1 MTKKMKPCWI
11 CRQLG
16 FGETYLGGIQICCR
30 CIDKIQRKRVDV
42 AGKQLAEGLAAMAKD
57 RRSESER

>member
-1 MTKKMKPCWI
+1 MTPEMKLCWI

-16 FGETYLGGIQICCR
+16 FGETYLGNIHICYR
-30 CIDKIQRKRVDV
+30 CIDKIQRKRADV
-42 AGKQLAEGLAAMAKD
+42 AGKQLAEGLAAMARD